1 MNWVAWDR
9 TIAPEEYGGLGFGS
23 LRDANLA
30 MLAKWWWR
38 FKTEK
43 DGLWRRVV
51 WAIHHNSRGWKDI
64 PTKVSIPGPWKS
76 ITSIRSILLQAGLDL
91 EKATSAEL
99 VNGKNICFWLDC
111 WAGNEPL
118 YVMFPELFRAE
129 KHKECLVQDR
139 LATNGPNLIFSWAWL
154 TPELGVIEAD
164 QLNQVVG
171 LICGSSGLNMS
182 SGMDRWQWTLDGGGS
197 FSVASIKKTLSSVNR
212 VRPGKAFEWNNWV
225 PKKVGIVAWRAEMER
240 LPTRCALAA
249 RSIPVNDRTCIMCG
263 SYDESSEHLLV
274 SCQFA
279 QMVWQNIALWC
290 SIPPIIA
297 FDLKD
302 MLTLHEVCTVFG
314 KKRKVLHAVILVA
327 IWSIWKSRNEAV
339 FQQKSPNMTKT
350 LDEIKAMA
358 YLWVKNR
365 SRSMTL
371 TWEDWSKF
379 KI

>member
-1 MNWVAWDR
+1 MDGPLVLNEILSWAKKNKRKGMYFKVDINKAYDSVNWAFLDS
-9 TIAPEEYGGLGFGS
+9 IMAQMKFPS
-23 LRDANLA
+23 
-30 MLAKWWWR
+30 KW
-38 FKTEK
+38 
-43 DGLWRRVV
+43 
-51 WAIHHNSRGWKDI
+51 RGWVMA
-64 PTKVSIPGPWKS
+64 T
-76 ITSIRSILLQAGLDL
+76 LQ
-91 EKATSAEL
+91 SARASVL
-99 VNGKNICFWLDC
+99 VNGSPTREFDC
-111 WAGNEPL
+111 SRGLRQGDPL
-118 YVMFPELFRAE
+118 SPFLFVIVM
-129 KHKECLVQDR
+129 
-139 LATNGPNLIFSWAWL
+139 
-154 TPELGVIEAD
+154 EA
-164 QLNQVVG
+164 LSGIMKKAVSVG
-171 LICGSSGLNMS
+171 LFNGIKISNEGTSLSHLMYADDVIFIGDWSLSNIFNLRRVLRCYYLVSGLRVNLEKCS
-182 SGMDRWQWTLDGGGS
+182 IFGFG
-197 FSVASIKKTLSSVNR
+197 VEASIKKTLSSVNR

-302 MLTLHEVCTVFG
+302 MLTLHEVCTVSG
-314 KKRKVLHAVILVA
+314 KKKKVLHAVILVA